1 MPIDSRRF
9 LQVIDLA
16 VLAVRELSGNSR
28 VIRKAI
34 AEARVGTLSPEAALN
49 VIEQTVLT
57 TDITS
62 EQIGNLAVEDRHF
75 TKDLY
80 KIDRARQRNA
90 EYRARVKLG
99 LSVRANTHTANE
111 ARSAALRAGMTGAEG
126 YSQAEA
132 AARSHFGLTEADDL
146 AKGQVPTLEDLFGTE

>member
-28 VIRKAI
+28 IIRKVI

-49 VIEQTVLT
+49 MIEQTVLT

-62 EQIGNLAVEDRHF
+62 EQIGNLAVENRHF

-80 KIDRARQRNA
+80 KIDRGRQRNA

-99 LSVRANTHTANE
+99 LSVRANTRAANE
-111 ARSAALRAGMTGAEG
+111 ARSAALRAEVSG
-126 YSQAEA
+126 YSRAEA
-132 AARSHFGLTEADDL
+132 AARSHFDLTEADDL